1 MKICVLGFEGGAPQV
16 VFRDERLGNLRRLMD
31 AGVYGLLESVVPPES
46 IPAWMSLSS
55 SRDPGSLGVYGNRN
69 RANHSYEAPTLI
81 QGGVLETP
89 AIWDHL
95 AEKGKSSILVGVP
108 PNDRPR
114 RVGGGSSSLKE
125 LVAEYP
131 VDVDPDRSDQ
141 KDGLKVEVFRVSAK
155 QWQVAQRLL
164 AEGKWDYFQCVDRGL
179 DLLQHRYWENFDEKH
194 LRFRPGNAHQDVIPD
209 YYRWLDE
216 QVGAVFEAIDNE
228 TVVLVLSA
236 YGAQRLDGVFALNQ
250 WLIREGFLVLHEYP
264 STPTPFEKLKI
275 DWGRTKVWSE
285 GGYCA
290 RVFFNVQGREPQ
302 GVIPPEQCA
311 SLENELKIRLQ
322 SLTDESGRSLQALVF
337 KPREIYHEVRNIAPD
352 LMVSLGGLFWRS
364 TGSVGHSRLCLEQ
377 DDSDGCNHA
386 EYGFFILAAP
396 NCPLQG
402 EYEGARLLDMA
413 PTLLDLAGYEIPGA
427 MQGKSLVAGMEKKMS
442 DGGTDADEAAKL
454 IHDRLAGLGYI

>member
-46 IPAWMSLSS
+46 LPAWMSLGS

-69 RANHSYEAPTLI
+69 RANHGYEAPALI
-81 QGGVLETP
+81 QPGTFESQ

-95 AEKGKSSILVGVP
+95 AKKGRNSILVGVP
-108 PNDRPR
+108 PDGRLR
-114 RVGGGSSSLKE
+114 RVGAGPSDLKE
-125 LVAEYP
+125 LAGEYP
-131 VDVDPDRSDQ
+131 VDVVPDRSDQ
-141 KDGLKVEVFRVSAK
+141 KDRFKEEVFRVGAK

-164 AEGKWDYFQCVDRGL
+164 VEEKWDYFQFVDMGL
-179 DLLQHRYWENFDEKH
+179 DRLQHRFWEHFDEKH
-194 LRFRPGNAHQDVIPD
+194 LRFDPDNPYRSVIAD

-216 QVGAVFEAIDNE
+216 QVGSVFEVIDNE
-228 TVVLVLSA
+228 TIVLVLSA
-236 YGAQRLDGVFALNQ
+236 YGAQRLHGVFALNQ
-250 WLIREGFLVLHEYP
+250 WLIREGLLVLHEYP
-264 STPTPFEKLKI
+264 STPTAFEKLNV
-275 DWGRTKVWSE
+275 DWRRTKVWSE

-302 GVIPPEQCA
+302 GSIPPEQYESLA
-311 SLENELKIRLQ
+311 SELKVRLE
-322 SLTDESGRSLQALVF
+322 SLTDDSGHSLQTLVF
-337 KPREIYHEVRNIAPD
+337 KPREIYREVRNIAPD

-364 TGSVGHSRLCLEQ
+364 TDSVGHSRLCLEQ
-377 DDSDGCNHA
+377 DGSDGCNHA

-413 PTLLDLAGYEIPGA
+413 PTLLDLAGCEIPGA
-427 MQGKSLVAGMEKKMS
+427 MQGKSLVAGMEKKKS
-442 DGGTDADEAAKL
+442 DGGTDADDAAKL